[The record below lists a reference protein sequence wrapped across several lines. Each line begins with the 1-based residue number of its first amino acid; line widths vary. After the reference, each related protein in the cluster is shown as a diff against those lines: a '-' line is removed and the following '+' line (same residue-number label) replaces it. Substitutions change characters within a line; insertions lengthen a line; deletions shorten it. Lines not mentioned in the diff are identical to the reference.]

1 MHGPYNIKFIS
12 WVWCQR
18 PEHLRFTAKKNCD
31 KQTVLLHQGLT
42 IRRRDRYANN
52 LNLRSELTLVI
63 QLRHQLTSSAGK
75 KNQTAGTNNITGR
88 MDPRL
93 AGAKSIETPLLLK
106 KPPFLMGLR
115 NIKTFRS
122 VCCLR
127 YHGFVTAY
135 GVVSHNKA
143 ILISNSLSTSN
154 VTLLLPVTVRW
165 LKQIQMS
172 VRATGLGAMSYTY
185 CMLLFR
191 SLSRYFSVNVGQA
204 FIGTRFSL

>member
-1 MHGPYNIKFIS
+1 MYGPYNIKFIS

-18 PEHLRFTAKKNCD
+18 PDHLRFTAKNCD

-52 LNLRSELTLVI
+52 LNLRSELTLVN
-63 QLRHQLTSSAGK
+63 QLRHQLASSAGK
-75 KNQTAGTNNITGR
+75 KSAGTNNITGR
-88 MDPRL
+88 MDPQL
-93 AGAKSIETPLLLK
+93 AGAKSIENPLLLK
-106 KPPFLMGLR
+106 KPHFLLGRR

-135 GVVSHNKA
+135 GVVSQNKA
-143 ILISNSLSTSN
+143 ILTSNSLSTSN
-154 VTLLLPVTVRW
+154 VTLLLPVTVPW

-172 VRATGLGAMSYTY
+172 VRATGLGAMPYTY
-185 CMLLFR
+185 YMLLFR